1 MIAATVADD
10 LLQPS
15 VLSHER
21 SAVVYAGGIAVG
33 AALLVLTPR
42 IGSSLVSLGS
52 GLASGGAFATVVC
65 GLAWRGGV
73 PNPLTHG
80 DVAFNLADVAI
91 ATGVALLV
99 GGSLLYGWANRGRLH
114 EPV

>member
-1 MIAATVADD
+1 
-10 LLQPS
+10 

-21 SAVVYAGGIAVG
+21 SPVLYAGGLVVG
-33 AALLVLTPR
+33 AALLLLAPR
-42 IGSSLVSLGS
+42 IGSHVVSLGS
-52 GLASGGAFATVVC
+52 GLAAGGAFATVAC

-91 ATGVALLV
+91 ATGLALLI
-99 GGSLLYGWANRGRLH
+99 GGSLLHAWANRSRLH